1 MSKTAIS
8 RYGGRY
14 YPSSNLRGR
23 RVGLAFG
30 SSNFERSLLSWI
42 ADEPRTVFQEHRV
55 ENV

>member
-8 RYGGRY
+8 LYGGRY